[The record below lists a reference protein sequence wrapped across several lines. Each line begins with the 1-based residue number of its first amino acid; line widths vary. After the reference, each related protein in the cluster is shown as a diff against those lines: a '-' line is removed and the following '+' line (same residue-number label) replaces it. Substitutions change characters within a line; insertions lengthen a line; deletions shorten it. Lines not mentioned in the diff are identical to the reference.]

1 MEHEVQDALLVSH
14 PRRFAHGAYAYLDR
28 DGAVHGHLLQV
39 DVEQLLGD
47 GIELQLAD
55 DREPGA
61 VARLTVE
68 LEGEQLGR
76 ALVTVDHP

>member
-1 MEHEVQDALLVSH
+1 MH
-14 PRRFAHGAYAYLDR
+14 RDR
-28 DGAVHGHLLQV
+28 AVRGHLLQV

-61 VARLTVE
+61 VSRLTVE
-68 LEGEQLGR
+68 LEGQKLGR
-76 ALVTVDHP
+76 ALVAVDHP